1 MDTTTMNTLL
11 DLGRQIAAMNE
22 NVSKIL
28 DKLSM
33 HEMRISQI
41 EVKVKSEGVNQF
53 LSKGIVIALAIIAS
67 LTGASNLIAGLL
79 K

>member
-33 HEMRISQI
+33 HEMRIS
-41 EVKVKSEGVNQF
+41 
-53 LSKGIVIALAIIAS
+53 
-67 LTGASNLIAGLL
+67 
-79 K
+79 